1 MPAYTVKKTPG
12 RKVTPEQLKRL
23 IELAKQLDAA
33 EAGYGIAYGLRPK
46 GIDEGFFANK
56 LKRQTTYLA
65 SDGKDTVGM
74 ALSTPSGAD
83 YDNDIDYINMV
94 SVDKKHRGKG
104 IGRKLLRAAI
114 LDSVRRNRMLMLHVN
129 ANNPAG
135 MHLYESEGFTPFSH
149 TMIYRGEKK
158 AEDYT
163 VADGDTLSGI
173 AKRTGIP
180 VQTIAK
186 SNGIANPNRIRV
198 GQKLV
203 IPAARQLQPSPV
215 QQPRPVQPAPQQ
227 HDLNTRAGRL
237 NYTSDFLHRKF
248 NNPNLEA
255 AWLANINHETGGTF
269 DPNTKEK
276 GGTGYGMLQ
285 YTGASRKAYDAWLA
299 KQKYGADAKGKMDA
313 QLEYGTGQYMKSRPG
328 YRKYTAPGAAFTR
341 GQYADW
347 IHRSVLTPAH
357 VIKGNPHYSEA
368 ATARRNAAQQQFMN
382 NNLRFVNGQWRAVG
396 L

>member
-1 MPAYTVKKTPG
+1 MPTCTAKKTLS
-12 RKVTPEQLKRL
+12 RKVTPEQLKR
-23 IELAKQLDAA
+23 IIALAKQLGAA
-33 EAGYGIAYGLRPK
+33 EAGYG
-46 GIDEGFFANK
+46 
-56 LKRQTTYLA
+56 
-65 SDGKDTVGM
+65 
-74 ALSTPSGAD
+74 
-83 YDNDIDYINMV
+83 MV
-94 SVDKKHRGKG
+94 SVDNKHRGKG
-104 IGRKLLRAAI
+104 IVRQLLRAAI
-114 LDSVRRNRMLMLHVN
+114 RDIVRRNRMLMLRVN

-135 MHLYESEGFTPFSH
+135 LHLYESEGFTPFSH
-149 TMIYRGEKK
+149 AMIYQGEKK

-163 VADGDTLSGI
+163 VVAGDTLSGI
-173 AKRTGIP
+173 SKRTGIP

-203 IPAARQLQPSPV
+203 LPAV
-215 QQPRPVQPAPQQ
+215 QQPQPVKQPAQQAQPVQPAPQQ
-227 HDLNTRAGRL
+227 HDLSTRAGRL
-237 NYTSDFLHRKF
+237 NYTSDFLRRKF
-248 NNPNLEA
+248 NNRNLEA

-299 KQKYGADAKGKMDA
+299 KQKYGTDTKGMMDA
-313 QLEYGTGQYMKSRPG
+313 QLEYGTGQYMKSRPR

-368 ATARRNAAQQQFMN
+368 ATARRNAAQQQFMD
-382 NNLRFVNGQWRAVG
+382 NNLKLVNGQWRAVG